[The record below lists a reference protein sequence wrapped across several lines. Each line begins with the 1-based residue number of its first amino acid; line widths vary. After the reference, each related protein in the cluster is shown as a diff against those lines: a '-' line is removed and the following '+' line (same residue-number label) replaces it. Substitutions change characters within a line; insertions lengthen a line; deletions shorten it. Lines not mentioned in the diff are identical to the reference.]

1 MIDHSKGAISN
12 MAALNNDIVALLDAS
27 KVTPCEAV
35 MVLTLIRSSLIT
47 AFEARAT
54 REDA

>member
-1 MIDHSKGAISN
+1 MIDHPKGAISN
-12 MAALNNDIVALLDAS
+12 MAALNNEIVAILDAS

-47 AFEARAT
+47 TFEVRAT
-54 REDA
+54 KEEG